1 MSLIMESHHKVSV
14 IRRFSDRTHKEM
26 ETISG
31 CQDNFSYNE
40 AKNCFAIADGATQS
54 FYSSIWSKLLVDY
67 FCENPQIDKNNWQE
81 WLELIQQKWLEEVRA
96 ELEKAK
102 SGNNFAWIEIYNGLE
117 RSKSATSTFIG
128 LQFIENQAKISI
140 VGDSCLFIFQ
150 GNQLIQTYLLKKS
163 TNFNDR
169 PGYFGSRS
177 KNNDDYEP
185 EFLDIE
191 LKYKQ
196 HSDKLYFVLATD
208 ALAEYI
214 FKYTEQQRDILTTLL
229 TINSEQ
235 EFENFVKSA
244 RHNGTIK
251 MKNDDVTLMILEV
264 SDREIVSLPTQTR
277 KENQKNTP
285 IISPLS
291 YETEQPSKEDQ
302 NNSLSVEKEPKDNTP
317 AENLEDTSGFA
328 KISSNLQTLLK
339 FLPSLPMTHRNL
351 RGVSSSSPQLRE
363 DKPPVIK
370 GIDGIRNLLLV
381 FIPLNIFLTILSTAT
396 ILYFISQT
404 ANKINSIKTEQSSNS
419 NSSSQVTKYEP
430 KYMNLEKGN
439 KIYKDQ
445 TFQEIIIPA
454 LSDSSQVLILEEG
467 DKWIKFQ
474 IDLYANQ
481 AILNQCSTCAR
492 DEIEIKPKTN
502 LRTLASESERD
513 VFGQLSE
520 PSKFKKLEFDSL
532 PNWSKF
538 TFVGYVKK

>member
-1 MSLIMESHHKVSV
+1 MESDHKVSV
-14 IRRFSDRTHKEM
+14 IRRFSDRTYKEM

-81 WLELIQQKWLEEVRA
+81 WLKPIQKQWLEEVKA

-102 SGNNFAWIEIYNGLE
+102 SGNNPAWIEI
-117 RSKSATSTFIG
+117 SKLLNRFESATSTFIG
-128 LQFIENQAKISI
+128 LQFIENQAKVSI

-150 GNQLIQTYLLKKS
+150 GDKLIKTYLLQKS
-163 TNFNDR
+163 ADFNNR
-169 PGYFGSRS
+169 PGYFGSYP
-177 KNNDDYEP
+177 KNNNDYKP
-185 EFLDIE
+185 EFLDIP
-191 LKYKQ
+191 LKYEQ
-196 HSDKLYFVLATD
+196 PSDKLYFVLATD

-229 TINSEQ
+229 TIQ

-244 RHNGTIK
+244 RQDDTIK

-264 SDREIVSLPTQTR
+264 RDREIVSLPTKPT
-277 KENQKNTP
+277 KENKEDSSIVLP
-285 IISPLS
+285 SS
-291 YETEQPSKEDQ
+291 DETEQLSKEDKS
-302 NNSLSVEKEPKDNTP
+302 NPSNVEEKTQCNTP
-317 AENLEDTSGFA
+317 DETLGVPSGFA
-328 KISSNLQTLLK
+328 KIRSNIQTLLK
-339 FLPSLPMTHRNL
+339 PLQSLPMTPRNST
-351 RGVSSSSPQLRE
+351 SSASQQTK
-363 DKPPVIK
+363 DPVINGSRIK
-370 GIDGIRNLLLV
+370 EIRNLLLV
-381 FIPLNIFLTILSTAT
+381 FIPVNIILTILSTAT
-396 ILYFISQT
+396 I
-404 ANKINSIKTEQSSNS
+404 INSIKTEQSSNS

-430 KYMNLEKGN
+430 KYRNLEKGT

-467 DKWIKFQ
+467 EEWIKFQ

-481 AILNQCSTCAR
+481 AILNECYTCAR

-502 LRTLASESERD
+502 LRIFPKTNLRIFPSGSEGD

>member
-1 MSLIMESHHKVSV
+1 MESHHKVSV

-264 SDREIVSLPTQTR
+264 SDGEIVSLPTQTR
-277 KENQKNTP
+277 KENQKNPP
-285 IISPLS
+285 IILPSS
-291 YETEQPSKEDQ
+291 NENKQPFNEDQ
-302 NNSLSVEKEPKDNTP
+302 NNSSSVEKEPEDNT
-317 AENLEDTSGFA
+317 ADQKLQDTSGFA

-370 GIDGIRNLLLV
+370 RIDGIRNLLLV

>member
-1 MSLIMESHHKVSV
+1 MESHHKVSV

-81 WLELIQQKWLEEVRA
+81 WLELIQQKWLEEVKA

-302 NNSLSVEKEPKDNTP
+302 NNSSSVEKEPEDNT
-317 AENLEDTSGFA
+317 ADQKLQDTSGFA

-363 DKPPVIK
+363 EKPPVIK

>member
-1 MSLIMESHHKVSV
+1 
-14 IRRFSDRTHKEM
+14 
-26 ETISG
+26 
-31 CQDNFSYNE
+31 
-40 AKNCFAIADGATQS
+40 
-54 FYSSIWSKLLVDY
+54 
-67 FCENPQIDKNNWQE
+67 
-81 WLELIQQKWLEEVRA
+81 
-96 ELEKAK
+96 
-102 SGNNFAWIEIYNGLE
+102 
-117 RSKSATSTFIG
+117 
-128 LQFIENQAKISI
+128 
-140 VGDSCLFIFQ
+140 
-150 GNQLIQTYLLKKS
+150 
-163 TNFNDR
+163 
-169 PGYFGSRS
+169 
-177 KNNDDYEP
+177 
-185 EFLDIE
+185 
-191 LKYKQ
+191 
-196 HSDKLYFVLATD
+196 
-208 ALAEYI
+208 
-214 FKYTEQQRDILTTLL
+214 
-229 TINSEQ
+229 
-235 EFENFVKSA
+235 
-244 RHNGTIK
+244 
-251 MKNDDVTLMILEV
+251 
-264 SDREIVSLPTQTR
+264 
-277 KENQKNTP
+277 
-285 IISPLS
+285 
-291 YETEQPSKEDQ
+291 
-302 NNSLSVEKEPKDNTP
+302 
-317 AENLEDTSGFA
+317 
-328 KISSNLQTLLK
+328 
-339 FLPSLPMTHRNL
+339 MTHRNS

>member
-1 MSLIMESHHKVSV
+1 MQSDHKVSV
-14 IRRFSDRTHKEM
+14 IRRFSHRTHKEM

-31 CQDNFSYNE
+31 CQDNFSCNE

-81 WLELIQQKWLEEVRA
+81 WLELIQQKWLEEVKA

-117 RSKSATSTFIG
+117 RSKSAISTFIG

-150 GNQLIQTYLLKKS
+150 GNQIKTYLLKKS
-163 TNFNDR
+163 TDFNNQ
-169 PGYFGSRS
+169 PEYFGSRS
-177 KNNDDYEP
+177 KNNDHEP
-185 EFLDIE
+185 KFLDIE

-264 SDREIVSLPTQTR
+264 SDGEIVSLPTQTR
-277 KENQKNTP
+277 KENQKNPP
-285 IISPLS
+285 IILPSS
-291 YETEQPSKEDQ
+291 NENKQPFNEDK
-302 NNSLSVEKEPKDNTP
+302 NNSSKVEEEPKDNTP
-317 AENLEDTSGFA
+317 AENLEVTSGFA
-328 KISSNLQTLLK
+328 KIRFNLQTLLK
-339 FLPSLPMTHRNL
+339 FLPSLPMTHRNS

-381 FIPLNIFLTILSTAT
+381 FIPLNIFLTSR
-396 ILYFISQT
+396 FFKC
-404 ANKINSIKTEQSSNS
+404 NK
-419 NSSSQVTKYEP
+419 
-430 KYMNLEKGN
+430 
-439 KIYKDQ
+439 
-445 TFQEIIIPA
+445 
-454 LSDSSQVLILEEG
+454 
-467 DKWIKFQ
+467 
-474 IDLYANQ
+474 
-481 AILNQCSTCAR
+481 
-492 DEIEIKPKTN
+492 
-502 LRTLASESERD
+502 
-513 VFGQLSE
+513 
-520 PSKFKKLEFDSL
+520 SL
-532 PNWSKF
+532 
-538 TFVGYVKK
+538 

>member
-1 MSLIMESHHKVSV
+1 MESHHKVSV

-150 GNQLIQTYLLKKS
+150 GDKLIKTYLLQKS
-163 TNFNDR
+163 ADFNNR
-169 PGYFGSRS
+169 PGYFGSYP
-177 KNNDDYEP
+177 KNNNDYKP
-185 EFLDIE
+185 EFLDIP
-191 LKYKQ
+191 LKYEQ
-196 HSDKLYFVLATD
+196 DSDKLYFVLATD

-229 TINSEQ
+229 TIQ

-244 RHNGTIK
+244 RQDDTIK

-264 SDREIVSLPTQTR
+264 SDGEIVSLPTQTR
-277 KENQKNTP
+277 KENQKNPP
-285 IISPLS
+285 IILPSS
-291 YETEQPSKEDQ
+291 NENKQPFNEDK
-302 NNSLSVEKEPKDNTP
+302 NNSSKVEEEPKDNTP
-317 AENLEDTSGFA
+317 AENLEVTSGFA
-328 KISSNLQTLLK
+328 KIRSNLQTLLK
-339 FLPSLPMTHRNL
+339 FLPSLPMTHRNS

>member
-1 MSLIMESHHKVSV
+1 MQSDHKVSV
-14 IRRFSDRTHKEM
+14 IRRFSHRTHKEM

-31 CQDNFSYNE
+31 CQDNFSCNE

-117 RSKSATSTFIG
+117 RSKSAISTFIG

-150 GNQLIQTYLLKKS
+150 GNQIKTYLLKKS
-163 TNFNDR
+163 TDFNNQ
-169 PGYFGSRS
+169 PEYFGSRS
-177 KNNDDYEP
+177 KNNDHEP
-185 EFLDIE
+185 KFLDIE

-264 SDREIVSLPTQTR
+264 SDGEIVSLPTQTR
-277 KENQKNTP
+277 KENQKNPP
-285 IISPLS
+285 IILPSS
-291 YETEQPSKEDQ
+291 NENKQPFNEDK
-302 NNSLSVEKEPKDNTP
+302 NNSSKVEEEPKDNTP
-317 AENLEDTSGFA
+317 AENLEVTSGFA
-328 KISSNLQTLLK
+328 KIRFNLQTLLK
-339 FLPSLPMTHRNL
+339 FLPSLPMTHRNS
-351 RGVSSSSPQLRE
+351 RGVSSSSPQVRE

>member
-1 MSLIMESHHKVSV
+1 MESHHKVSV

-81 WLELIQQKWLEEVRA
+81 WLELIQQKWLEEVKA

-302 NNSLSVEKEPKDNTP
+302 NNSSSVEKEPEDNT
-317 AENLEDTSGFA
+317 ADQKLQDTSGFA

>member
-1 MSLIMESHHKVSV
+1 MESHHKVSV

-81 WLELIQQKWLEEVRA
+81 WLELIQQKWLEEVKA

-163 TNFNDR
+163 TDFNNQ
-169 PGYFGSRS
+169 PEYFGSRS

-229 TINSEQ
+229 TIQ

-244 RHNGTIK
+244 RQDDTIK

-264 SDREIVSLPTQTR
+264 SDGEIVSLPTQTR
-277 KENQKNTP
+277 KENQKNPP
-285 IISPLS
+285 IILPSS
-291 YETEQPSKEDQ
+291 NENKQPFNEDQ
-302 NNSLSVEKEPKDNTP
+302 NNSSSVEKEPEDNT
-317 AENLEDTSGFA
+317 ADQKLQDTSGFA

-419 NSSSQVTKYEP
+419 NSSSQVTEYKP
-430 KYMNLEKGN
+430 KYMKLEKGN

>member
-1 MSLIMESHHKVSV
+1 MESHHKVSV

-163 TNFNDR
+163 TDFNNQ
-169 PGYFGSRS
+169 PEYFGSRS
-177 KNNDDYEP
+177 KNNDHEP
-185 EFLDIE
+185 KFLDIE

-196 HSDKLYFVLATD
+196 DSDKLYFVLATD

-229 TINSEQ
+229 TISSEQ
-235 EFENFVKSA
+235 EFENFVKYA
-244 RHNGTIK
+244 RQDDTIK

-264 SDREIVSLPTQTR
+264 SDRKIVSLPTQPR
-277 KENQKNTP
+277 KENQKNPP
-285 IISPLS
+285 IILPSS
-291 YETEQPSKEDQ
+291 NENKQPFNEDQ
-302 NNSLSVEKEPKDNTP
+302 NNSSKVEKEPKDNTP
-317 AENLEDTSGFA
+317 AENLEVTSGFA
-328 KISSNLQTLLK
+328 KIRSNLQTLLK
-339 FLPSLPMTHRNL
+339 FLPSLPMTHRNS
-351 RGVSSSSPQLRE
+351 RGVSSSSPQPIE
-363 DKPPVIK
+363 EKPPVIK
-370 GIDGIRNLLLV
+370 AIDAVINRIDGIRNILLV
-381 FIPLNIFLTILSTAT
+381 FIPLNIFLSAT
-396 ILYFISQT
+396 TLYLIVQT
-404 ANKINSIKTEQSSNS
+404 ANKINSIKTEQSSNL
-419 NSSSQVTKYEP
+419 NSFSQVTKYEP

-467 DKWIKFQ
+467 EEWIKFQ

-481 AILNQCSTCAR
+481 AILNECSTCAR

-502 LRTLASESERD
+502 LRIFPSGSEGD

-532 PNWSKF
+532 PDWSKLALR
-538 TFVGYVKK
+538 YSLC

>member
-1 MSLIMESHHKVSV
+1 MESHHKVSV

-244 RHNGTIK
+244 RQDGTIK

-264 SDREIVSLPTQTR
+264 SDGEIVSLPTQTR
-277 KENQKNTP
+277 KENQKNPP
-285 IISPLS
+285 IILPSS
-291 YETEQPSKEDQ
+291 NENKQPFNEDK
-302 NNSLSVEKEPKDNTP
+302 NNSSKVEEEPKDNTP
-317 AENLEDTSGFA
+317 AENLEVTSGFA
-328 KISSNLQTLLK
+328 KIRFNLQTLLK
-339 FLPSLPMTHRNL
+339 FLPSLPMTHRNS

-419 NSSSQVTKYEP
+419 NSSSQVTEYKP
-430 KYMNLEKGN
+430 KYMKLEKGN

>member
-1 MSLIMESHHKVSV
+1 MESHHKVSV

-31 CQDNFSYNE
+31 CQDNFQSDTAN
-40 AKNCFAIADGATQS
+40 NCFAIADGATQS

-81 WLELIQQKWLEEVRA
+81 WLKPIQGQWLEEVR
-96 ELEKAK
+96 EKLAIAK
-102 SGNNFAWIEIYNGLE
+102 TCDNTAWIEIHNRLNRFE
-117 RSKSATSTFIG
+117 SATSTFIG

-140 VGDSCLFIFQ
+140 VGDSCLFIFKGNQ
-150 GNQLIQTYLLKKS
+150 NQLIQTHLLQNS
-163 TNFNDR
+163 TDFNNR

-191 LKYKQ
+191 LKYEQ

-229 TINSEQ
+229 KINTEQ
-235 EFENFVKSA
+235 EFENFVAVA
-244 RHNGTIK
+244 RHDDTIK

-264 SDREIVSLPTQTR
+264 SDCKILSPSIQPI
-277 KENQKNTP
+277 KQNQGDSP
-285 IISPLS
+285 VISS
-291 YETEQPSKEDQ
+291 SSDGTEQHSKEDKS
-302 NNSLSVEKEPKDNTP
+302 NPSKVAEEPKDNTSDQK
-317 AENLEDTSGFA
+317 LEDTSGFA
-328 KISSNLQTLLK
+328 KIRSNLQTLLK
-339 FLPSLPMTHRNL
+339 FLPSLPMMHRNST
-351 RGVSSSSPQLRE
+351 GASSSSRQPRE
-363 DKPPVIK
+363 DRPPVIK

-381 FIPLNIFLTILSTAT
+381 FIPLNILSTAT

-404 ANKINSIKTEQSSNS
+404 ANKIDSIKNEQSINS
-419 NSSSQVTKYEP
+419 NSSSRVTEYKP

-439 KIYKDQ
+439 KIYKDK

-481 AILNQCSTCAR
+481 EILNECYTCAR

-502 LRTLASESERD
+502 LRIFPSGSEGD

>member
-1 MSLIMESHHKVSV
+1 MESHHKVSV

-81 WLELIQQKWLEEVRA
+81 WLELIQQKWLEEVKA

-264 SDREIVSLPTQTR
+264 SDGEIVSLPTQTR
-277 KENQKNTP
+277 KENQKNPP
-285 IISPLS
+285 IILPSS
-291 YETEQPSKEDQ
+291 NENKQPFNEDK
-302 NNSLSVEKEPKDNTP
+302 NNSSKVEEEPKDNTP
-317 AENLEDTSGFA
+317 AENLEVTSGFA
-328 KISSNLQTLLK
+328 KIRFNLQTLLK
-339 FLPSLPMTHRNL
+339 FLPSLPMTHRNS

>member
-1 MSLIMESHHKVSV
+1 MESHHKVSV

-196 HSDKLYFVLATD
+196 DSDKLYFVLATD

-214 FKYTEQQRDILTTLL
+214 LKYTEQQRDILTTLL
-229 TINSEQ
+229 TIQ

-264 SDREIVSLPTQTR
+264 SDGEIVSLPTQTR
-277 KENQKNTP
+277 KENQKDPP
-285 IISPLS
+285 IILPSS
-291 YETEQPSKEDQ
+291 NENKQPFNEDQ
-302 NNSLSVEKEPKDNTP
+302 NNSSSVEKEPEDNT
-317 AENLEDTSGFA
+317 ADQKLQDTSGFA

-339 FLPSLPMTHRNL
+339 FLPSLPMTHRNS

-419 NSSSQVTKYEP
+419 NSSSQVTEYKP
-430 KYMNLEKGN
+430 KYMKLEKGN

-492 DEIEIKPKTN
+492 DEIEIKPKTD

-520 PSKFKKLEFDSL
+520 PSKFKKLEFDPSS
-532 PNWSKF
+532 NWSKF
-538 TFVGYVKK
+538 TFVGYIKK

>member
-1 MSLIMESHHKVSV
+1 MESHHKVSV

-302 NNSLSVEKEPKDNTP
+302 NNSSSVEKEPKDNTP

-430 KYMNLEKGN
+430 KYRNLEKGT

-520 PSKFKKLEFDSL
+520 PSKFKKLEFDSR

>member
-1 MSLIMESHHKVSV
+1 MESHHKVSV

-264 SDREIVSLPTQTR
+264 SDGEIVSLPTQTR
-277 KENQKNTP
+277 KENQKDPP
-285 IISPLS
+285 IILPSS
-291 YETEQPSKEDQ
+291 NENKQPFNEDQ
-302 NNSLSVEKEPKDNTP
+302 NNSSSVEKEPEDNT
-317 AENLEDTSGFA
+317 ADQKLQDTSGFA

-339 FLPSLPMTHRNL
+339 FLPSLPMTHRNS

>member
-1 MSLIMESHHKVSV
+1 MESHHKVSV

-31 CQDNFSYNE
+31 CQDNFQSDT

-67 FCENPQIDKNNWQE
+67 FCENPQIDKENWQE
-81 WLELIQQKWLEEVRA
+81 WLKPIQEQWLEEVRNK
-96 ELEKAK
+96 LEIAK
-102 SGNNFAWIEIYNGLE
+102 RDDNPARIEIQNLLNRFE
-117 RSKSATSTFIG
+117 SATSTFIG

-140 VGDSCLFIFQ
+140 VGDSCLFIFR

-163 TNFNDR
+163 TDFNNR

-177 KNNDDYEP
+177 KNNDYNP
-185 EFLDIE
+185 KFLDIE

-214 FKYTEQQRDILTTLL
+214 FKHTEQLGDILTTLL
-229 TINSEQ
+229 KINTEQ

-264 SDREIVSLPTQTR
+264 SDGEIVSLPTQTR
-277 KENQKNTP
+277 KENQKNPP
-285 IISPLS
+285 IILPSS
-291 YETEQPSKEDQ
+291 NENKQPFNEDQ
-302 NNSLSVEKEPKDNTP
+302 DNSSKVEEEPKDNTP
-317 AENLEDTSGFA
+317 AENLEVTSGFA
-328 KISSNLQTLLK
+328 KISSNLQTLLQP
-339 FLPSLPMTHRNL
+339 LLSLFMPPRNPT
-351 RGVSSSSPQLRE
+351 SSTSQPTK
-363 DKPPVIK
+363 DPVIK
-370 GIDGIRNLLLV
+370 GIEGIRNLLLV
-381 FIPLNIFLTILSTAT
+381 FIPVNIILTILSTAT
-396 ILYFISQT
+396 I
-404 ANKINSIKTEQSSNS
+404 INSIKTEQSSNS

-430 KYMNLEKGN
+430 KYRNLEKGT

-481 AILNQCSTCAR
+481 AILNECYTCAR

-502 LRTLASESERD
+502 LRIFPSGSEGG

-520 PSKFKKLEFDSL
+520 PSKFEKLEFDSL

>member
-1 MSLIMESHHKVSV
+1 MESHHKVSV

-302 NNSLSVEKEPKDNTP
+302 NNSSSVEKEPEDNT
-317 AENLEDTSGFA
+317 ADQKLQDTSGFA

>member
-1 MSLIMESHHKVSV
+1 
-14 IRRFSDRTHKEM
+14 
-26 ETISG
+26 
-31 CQDNFSYNE
+31 
-40 AKNCFAIADGATQS
+40 
-54 FYSSIWSKLLVDY
+54 
-67 FCENPQIDKNNWQE
+67 
-81 WLELIQQKWLEEVRA
+81 
-96 ELEKAK
+96 
-102 SGNNFAWIEIYNGLE
+102 
-117 RSKSATSTFIG
+117 
-128 LQFIENQAKISI
+128 
-140 VGDSCLFIFQ
+140 
-150 GNQLIQTYLLKKS
+150 
-163 TNFNDR
+163 
-169 PGYFGSRS
+169 
-177 KNNDDYEP
+177 
-185 EFLDIE
+185 
-191 LKYKQ
+191 
-196 HSDKLYFVLATD
+196 
-208 ALAEYI
+208 
-214 FKYTEQQRDILTTLL
+214 
-229 TINSEQ
+229 
-235 EFENFVKSA
+235 
-244 RHNGTIK
+244 

-277 KENQKNTP
+277 KENQKNPP
-285 IISPLS
+285 IILPSS
-291 YETEQPSKEDQ
+291 NENKQPFNEDQ
-302 NNSLSVEKEPKDNTP
+302 DNSSKVEEEPKDNTP
-317 AENLEDTSGFA
+317 AENLEVTSGFA
-328 KISSNLQTLLK
+328 KISSNLQTLLQP
-339 FLPSLPMTHRNL
+339 LLSLFMPPRNPT
-351 RGVSSSSPQLRE
+351 SSTSQPTK
-363 DKPPVIK
+363 DPVIK
-370 GIDGIRNLLLV
+370 GIEGIRNLLLV

>member
-1 MSLIMESHHKVSV
+1 MESHHKVSV

-302 NNSLSVEKEPKDNTP
+302 NNSSSVEKEPEDNT
-317 AENLEDTSGFA
+317 ADQKLQDTSGFA

-339 FLPSLPMTHRNL
+339 FLPSLPMTRRNL

-419 NSSSQVTKYEP
+419 NSSSQVTKYES

>member
-1 MSLIMESHHKVSV
+1 MESHHKVSV

-81 WLELIQQKWLEEVRA
+81 WLELIQQKWLEEVKA

-150 GNQLIQTYLLKKS
+150 GNQLIQNYLLKKS

-185 EFLDIE
+185 KFLDIE

-229 TINSEQ
+229 GIDSQQN
-235 EFENFVKSA
+235 FEKFVEYA
-244 RHNGTIK
+244 RHDDTIK

-264 SDREIVSLPTQTR
+264 RDREIVSPSIQPI
-277 KENQKNTP
+277 KQNQGDSP
-285 IISPLS
+285 VISS
-291 YETEQPSKEDQ
+291 SSDGTEQHSKEDK
-302 NNSLSVEKEPKDNTP
+302 NNSSKVEGKPQDNTSDQK
-317 AENLEDTSGFA
+317 LEDTSGFA
-328 KISSNLQTLLK
+328 KIISNLQTFLKPLL
-339 FLPSLPMTHRNL
+339 SLTMTRRNS
-351 RGVSSSSPQLRE
+351 RGVSSSSPQGRK

-381 FIPLNIFLTILSTAT
+381 FIPLNILSTAT

-404 ANKINSIKTEQSSNS
+404 ANKIDSIKNEQSINS
-419 NSSSQVTKYEP
+419 NSSSRVTEYKP
-430 KYMNLEKGN
+430 KYMNIEKGN
-439 KIYKDQ
+439 KIYKDK

-481 AILNQCSTCAR
+481 EILNQCSTCANN
-492 DEIEIKPKTN
+492 EIEIQPNTN
-502 LRTLASESERD
+502 LRIYPGELEGG

-520 PSKFKKLEFDSL
+520 PSKFEKLKFDSL

-538 TFVGYVKK
+538 TFVGYIKK

>member
-1 MSLIMESHHKVSV
+1 MESHHKVSV

-264 SDREIVSLPTQTR
+264 SDGEIVSLPTQTR
-277 KENQKNTP
+277 KENQKNPP
-285 IISPLS
+285 IILPSS
-291 YETEQPSKEDQ
+291 NENKQPFNEDQ
-302 NNSLSVEKEPKDNTP
+302 DNSSKVAEEPKDNTP
-317 AENLEDTSGFA
+317 AENLEVTSGFA
-328 KISSNLQTLLK
+328 KIRSNLQTLLK
-339 FLPSLPMTHRNL
+339 FLPSLPMTHRNS

>member
-1 MSLIMESHHKVSV
+1 MESHHKVSV

-264 SDREIVSLPTQTR
+264 SDREIISLPTQTR
-277 KENQKNTP
+277 KENQKNPP
-285 IISPLS
+285 IILPSS
-291 YETEQPSKEDQ
+291 NENKQPFNEDK
-302 NNSLSVEKEPKDNTP
+302 NNSSKVEEEPKDNTP

-419 NSSSQVTKYEP
+419 NSSSQVTKYES

>member
-1 MSLIMESHHKVSV
+1 MQSDHKVSV
-14 IRRFSDRTHKEM
+14 IRRFSHRTHKEM

-31 CQDNFSYNE
+31 CQDNFSCNE

-81 WLELIQQKWLEEVRA
+81 WLKPIQEQWLEEVKA
-96 ELEKAK
+96 ELQKAK
-102 SGNNFAWIEIYNGLE
+102 SGNNPAWVEIQNGLSF
-117 RSKSATSTFIG
+117 RYSATSTFIG
-128 LQFIENQAKISI
+128 LQFLENQAKVSI

-150 GNQLIQTYLLKKS
+150 GDKLIKTYLLQKS
-163 TNFNDR
+163 ADFNNQ
-169 PGYFGSRS
+169 PEYFGSRS
-177 KNNDDYEP
+177 KHNDHEP
-185 EFLDIE
+185 KFLDIE

-214 FKYTEQQRDILTTLL
+214 FKYTEQRRDILTTLL
-229 TINSEQ
+229 KINSEQ
-235 EFENFVKSA
+235 EFENFVESA

-264 SDREIVSLPTQTR
+264 SDREIVSLPTQPI
-277 KENQKNTP
+277 KENEGNPP
-285 IISPLS
+285 IVSPLS

-302 NNSLSVEKEPKDNTP
+302 NNSSSVEKEPEDNTP
-317 AENLEDTSGFA
+317 EQKLQDTSGFA

-339 FLPSLPMTHRNL
+339 FLPSLPMTHRNS

-419 NSSSQVTKYEP
+419 NSSSQVTEYKP

>member
-1 MSLIMESHHKVSV
+1 MESHHKVSV

-244 RHNGTIK
+244 RQDDTIK

-264 SDREIVSLPTQTR
+264 SDGEIVSLPTQTR
-277 KENQKNTP
+277 KENQKNPP
-285 IISPLS
+285 IILPSS
-291 YETEQPSKEDQ
+291 NENKQPFNEDK
-302 NNSLSVEKEPKDNTP
+302 NNSSKVEEEPKDNTP
-317 AENLEDTSGFA
+317 AENLEVTSGFA
-328 KISSNLQTLLK
+328 KIRSNLQTLLK

>member
-1 MSLIMESHHKVSV
+1 MESHHKVSV

-150 GNQLIQTYLLKKS
+150 GNQIKTYLLKKS
-163 TNFNDR
+163 TDFNNQ
-169 PGYFGSRS
+169 PEYFGSRS
-177 KNNDDYEP
+177 KNNDHEP
-185 EFLDIE
+185 KFLDIE

-264 SDREIVSLPTQTR
+264 SDGEIVSLPTQTR
-277 KENQKNTP
+277 KENQKNPP
-285 IISPLS
+285 IILPSS
-291 YETEQPSKEDQ
+291 NENKQPFNEDK
-302 NNSLSVEKEPKDNTP
+302 NNSSKVEEEPKDNTP
-317 AENLEDTSGFA
+317 AENLEVTSGFA
-328 KISSNLQTLLK
+328 KIRFNLQTLLK
-339 FLPSLPMTHRNL
+339 FLPSLPMTHRNS

>member
-1 MSLIMESHHKVSV
+1 MESHHKVSV

-214 FKYTEQQRDILTTLL
+214 FKHTEQLGDILTTLL
-229 TINSEQ
+229 KINTEQ

-264 SDREIVSLPTQTR
+264 SDGEIVSLPTQTR
-277 KENQKNTP
+277 KENQKNPP
-285 IISPLS
+285 IILPSS
-291 YETEQPSKEDQ
+291 NENKQPFNEDQ
-302 NNSLSVEKEPKDNTP
+302 DNSSKVEEEPKDNTP
-317 AENLEDTSGFA
+317 AENLEVTSGFA
-328 KISSNLQTLLK
+328 KIRSNLQTLLK
-339 FLPSLPMTHRNL
+339 FLPSLPMTHRNS

-430 KYMNLEKGN
+430 KYRNLEKGT

>member
-1 MSLIMESHHKVSV
+1 MQSDHKVSV
-14 IRRFSDRTHKEM
+14 IRRFSHRTHKEM

-31 CQDNFSYNE
+31 CQDNFSCNE

-81 WLELIQQKWLEEVRA
+81 WLELIQQKWLEEVKA

-117 RSKSATSTFIG
+117 RSKSAISTFIG

-150 GNQLIQTYLLKKS
+150 GNQIKTYLLKKS
-163 TNFNDR
+163 TDFNNQ
-169 PGYFGSRS
+169 PEYFGSRS
-177 KNNDDYEP
+177 KNNDHEP
-185 EFLDIE
+185 KFLDIE

-264 SDREIVSLPTQTR
+264 SDGEIVSLPTQTR
-277 KENQKNTP
+277 KENQKNPP
-285 IISPLS
+285 IILPSS
-291 YETEQPSKEDQ
+291 NENKQPFNEDK
-302 NNSLSVEKEPKDNTP
+302 NNSSKVEEEPKDNTP
-317 AENLEDTSGFA
+317 AENLEVTSGFA
-328 KISSNLQTLLK
+328 KIRFNLQTLLK
-339 FLPSLPMTHRNL
+339 FLPSLPMTHRNS

-430 KYMNLEKGN
+430 KYM
-439 KIYKDQ
+439 
-445 TFQEIIIPA
+445 
-454 LSDSSQVLILEEG
+454 
-467 DKWIKFQ
+467 
-474 IDLYANQ
+474 
-481 AILNQCSTCAR
+481 
-492 DEIEIKPKTN
+492 
-502 LRTLASESERD
+502 
-513 VFGQLSE
+513 
-520 PSKFKKLEFDSL
+520 
-532 PNWSKF
+532 
-538 TFVGYVKK
+538 

>member
-1 MSLIMESHHKVSV
+1 MESHHKVSV

-163 TNFNDR
+163 TDFNNQ
-169 PGYFGSRS
+169 PEYFGSRS

-244 RHNGTIK
+244 RQDDTIK

-264 SDREIVSLPTQTR
+264 SDGEIVSLPTQTR
-277 KENQKNTP
+277 KENQKNPP
-285 IISPLS
+285 IILPSS
-291 YETEQPSKEDQ
+291 NENKQPFNEDK
-302 NNSLSVEKEPKDNTP
+302 NNSSKVEEEPKDNTP
-317 AENLEDTSGFA
+317 AENLEVTSGFA
-328 KISSNLQTLLK
+328 KIRSNLQTLLK
-339 FLPSLPMTHRNL
+339 FLPSLPMTHRNS

>member
-1 MSLIMESHHKVSV
+1 MESHHKVSV

-264 SDREIVSLPTQTR
+264 SDGEIVSLPTQTR

-302 NNSLSVEKEPKDNTP
+302 NNSSSVEKEPKDNTP
-317 AENLEDTSGFA
+317 AENLEVTSGFA

>member
-1 MSLIMESHHKVSV
+1 MESHHKVSV

-214 FKYTEQQRDILTTLL
+214 FKHTEQLGDILTTLL
-229 TINSEQ
+229 KINTEQ

-264 SDREIVSLPTQTR
+264 SDGEIVSLPTQTR
-277 KENQKNTP
+277 KENQKNPP
-285 IISPLS
+285 IILPSS
-291 YETEQPSKEDQ
+291 NENKQPFNEDQ
-302 NNSLSVEKEPKDNTP
+302 DNSSKVEEEPKDNTP
-317 AENLEDTSGFA
+317 AENLEVTSGFA
-328 KISSNLQTLLK
+328 KISSNLQTLLQP
-339 FLPSLPMTHRNL
+339 LLSLFMPPRNPT
-351 RGVSSSSPQLRE
+351 SSTSQPTK
-363 DKPPVIK
+363 DPVIK
-370 GIDGIRNLLLV
+370 GIEGIRNLLLV
-381 FIPLNIFLTILSTAT
+381 FIPVNIILTILSTAT
-396 ILYFISQT
+396 I
-404 ANKINSIKTEQSSNS
+404 INSIKTEQSSNS

-430 KYMNLEKGN
+430 KYRNLEKGT

-481 AILNQCSTCAR
+481 AILNECYTCAR

-502 LRTLASESERD
+502 LRIFPSGSEGG

-520 PSKFKKLEFDSL
+520 PSKFEKLEFDSL

>member
-1 MSLIMESHHKVSV
+1 MESHHKVSV

-264 SDREIVSLPTQTR
+264 SDGEIVSLPTQTR

-302 NNSLSVEKEPKDNTP
+302 NNSSSVEKEPEDNT
-317 AENLEDTSGFA
+317 ADQKLQDTSGFA

-339 FLPSLPMTHRNL
+339 FLPSLPMTRRNL

-363 DKPPVIK
+363 DKPP
-370 GIDGIRNLLLV
+370 
-381 FIPLNIFLTILSTAT
+381 
-396 ILYFISQT
+396 
-404 ANKINSIKTEQSSNS
+404 
-419 NSSSQVTKYEP
+419 
-430 KYMNLEKGN
+430 
-439 KIYKDQ
+439 
-445 TFQEIIIPA
+445 
-454 LSDSSQVLILEEG
+454 
-467 DKWIKFQ
+467 
-474 IDLYANQ
+474 
-481 AILNQCSTCAR
+481 
-492 DEIEIKPKTN
+492 
-502 LRTLASESERD
+502 
-513 VFGQLSE
+513 
-520 PSKFKKLEFDSL
+520 
-532 PNWSKF
+532 
-538 TFVGYVKK
+538 